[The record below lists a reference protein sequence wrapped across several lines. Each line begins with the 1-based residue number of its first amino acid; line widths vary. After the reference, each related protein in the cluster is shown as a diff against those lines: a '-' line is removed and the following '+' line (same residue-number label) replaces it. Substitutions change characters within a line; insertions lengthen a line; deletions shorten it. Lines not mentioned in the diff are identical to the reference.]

1 MKKSKE
7 LHLPGVPNP
16 RQIEFFKAIARHIGY
31 GGARGGGKS
40 WALRRKFVL
49 LAFNYSGLKLL
60 LLRRTLPELR
70 ENHILPL
77 RAELNGFAKYNDD
90 EKAFYFP
97 NGSRLKLGYCDS
109 EADVLQFQGQEYDV
123 VGFEEATQFT
133 DYQIDF
139 ILTCNRST
147 RTDFKPRAY
156 YTCNPGGVGHARIKR
171 LFIDRQY
178 QGREKAE
185 DYVFIPAK
193 VYDNTVL
200 METNPEY
207 VETLEN
213 LPEALRRAH
222 LEGDWNVF
230 AGQYF
235 SNWRD
240 SIHKIK
246 PIQPD
251 PNHRHVISMDYGLDK
266 AAVYW
271 WDIDQSGTCRAY
283 RELYESELGP
293 SQVMNKI
300 ISMTLP
306 DEAIEYIVAPPDLWN
321 RSDKE
326 SKLSTV
332 ELMQAACNYRF
343 TFIKGDNSRV
353 NGWLALYEYLEPY
366 QNELGETTAKLL
378 VCENC
383 PNLIRTLPQ
392 LIRDEHNPNDVSDKN
407 HELTHAPDSTR
418 YFIRTRPGATELKGK
433 SELDQLA
440 ERYKD
445 QGGKTSA
452 EYQIMAEMLEDPERK
467 TLDLEDLGL

>member
-1 MKKSKE
+1 MKKSRE
-7 LHLPGVPNP
+7 LRLPGVPNP
-16 RQIEFFKAIARHIGY
+16 KQIEFFLATARHIAY

-49 LAFNYSGLKLL
+49 LAFNYPGLKLL

-77 RAELNGFAKYNDD
+77 RAELNGIAKYNDD

-97 NGSRLKLGYCDS
+97 NKSRLKLGYCDS
-109 EADVLQFQGQEYDV
+109 ESDVLQFQGQEYDV

-147 RTDFKPRAY
+147 RADFKPRAY

-178 QGREKAE
+178 QGKERPE

-193 VYDNTVL
+193 VYDNKVL

-213 LPEALRRAH
+213 LPETLRRAH
-222 LEGDWNVF
+222 LAGDWNVF

-235 SNWRD
+235 SNWR
-240 SIHKIK
+240 HNVHVIK
-246 PIQPD
+246 SIQPILD
-251 PNHRHVISMDYGLDK
+251 HRHVISMDYGLDM

-271 WDIDQSGTCRAY
+271 WDIDISGTCRAY
-283 RELYESELGP
+283 RELYEPNLSP
-293 SQVMNKI
+293 SQVITKI
-300 ISMTLP
+300 CSMTT
-306 DEAIEYIVAPPDLWN
+306 EEIEYIVAPPDLWN
-321 RSDKE
+321 REKE
-326 SKLSTV
+326 SKLSV
-332 ELMQAACNYRF
+332 IEIMQNACNHRF
-343 TFIKGDNSRV
+343 SFIRGDNSRV
-353 NGWLALYEYLEPY
+353 NGWTALYEYLEPY
-366 QNELGETTAKLL
+366 KNEFGELTAKLL

-383 PNLIRTLPQ
+383 SNLIRTLPQ

-407 HELTHAPDSTR
+407 HELTHAPDSAR
-418 YFIRTRPGATELKGK
+418 YFIRTRPGATELKPK
-433 SELDQLA
+433 TELDKLA
-440 ERYKD
+440 EKY
-445 QGGKTSA
+445 GKGT
-452 EYQIMAEMLEDPERK
+452 PEFEIFREI
-467 TLDLEDLGL
+467 LDIQPQNAVDVDEII